1 MEYTNKVKTIKKL
14 KCKGVRGRGWLIFR
28 HPLVSSS
35 SPSLLHIFLGIGLSD
50 YPTKKF
56 IHYSGNWFFRDFWSL
71 YFMNF
76 ECQIVPEKSVC
87 ICIYLKN
94 PWKKNIRNE
103 IKGRKIMHQTK
114 FYENFQV
121 FKSSFKKIELTAKF
135 PIRKIWKLY
144 FFS

>member
-1 MEYTNKVKTIKKL
+1 MEYTNKVKTIKKF
-14 KCKGVRGRGWLIFR
+14 KCKGVRGRGLLIFR

-35 SPSLLHIFLGIGLSD
+35 SPSLLHIFLGVGLSD
-50 YPTKKF
+50 YPTNKIYSLLWELIFSGFLKF
-56 IHYSGNWFFRDFWSL
+56 IFHEFWMSNRSWEISMHM
-71 YFMNF
+71 YISQKPM
-76 ECQIVPEKSVC
+76 
-87 ICIYLKN
+87 
-94 PWKKNIRNE
+94 KKTIKNE

-114 FYENFQV
+114 FYENFLV